1 MKLITALVSFLLMT
15 VNTFGQYIPQNGVAT
30 SKSEIT
36 AITNAHI
43 YVSSTEE
50 YKNGSILIKEGK
62 VLKIGKKIKIPKGA
76 HVVDLQGRTVLPAFI
91 ELNSTIGIVAQKKE
105 SPRSYSPQIESN
117 KGSSF
122 YWNEAV
128 HPEVDASLMYSKN
141 KAAIKEI
148 NQKGF
153 GFFASHS
160 NEGIVRGT
168 GLLVSANGDN
178 LSSDIISPK
187 IASYFSL
194 SKGDSKQSYPSSQM
208 GSIALLRQSFYDFQY
223 YSKSDLNFTD
233 LSMEA
238 WKSQM
243 HLPKFFQT
251 EDKLEIL
258 RASKIANE
266 FNLNFIYLGSGN
278 EYEAIDPLKTVKPKL
293 VIPINFPDAYDVSDP
308 YISRLIPLSQLKHW
322 ELAPLN
328 FKILLENNI
337 EVAISSSGL
346 KSTEQFWKNIRLII
360 QSGVDKTDVLKA
372 LTETP
377 ASFIEQ
383 GESMGRLEKDML
395 ASFTVFSSDPFTD
408 KNAKANEIWL
418 KGERKP
424 LEPFQ
429 EIEVKGS
436 YHLNRPNNRF
446 VLEFSGSAQRLKVS
460 LFDTDLDGNKV
471 DSTKTKAAF
480 KLDGNDVTLT
490 LKRADSIGKFAE
502 VLHGKVTPNGAVM
515 EGDIVLKDGTWE
527 KWSAIRFLD
536 SEKEDLD
543 TKTQNIQTG
552 KCWFPNVSYG
562 LDSAL
567 QQESIVF
574 TNATIWTNEAEGI
587 VNEMDVLVENG
598 KISRIGKA
606 LKFDSKNVK
615 VIDASGMHLTSGIID
630 EHSHIAISKGVNES
644 GQAISAEVSIADVV
658 NSDDVNIYRQLA
670 GGVTCSQLLHG
681 SANPIGGQS
690 AIVKLKWG
698 EFPEKMLIQNAP
710 GFIKFALGENVKQ
723 SNWGN
728 FNTIRFPQTRMGVEQ
743 VFYDGFHRARIY
755 NQEWEN
761 YLKKNKGKSI
771 LEPRVDLEL
780 QTLSEILKSD
790 RFITCHSYVQSEINM
805 LMHVADSMG
814 FRVNTFTHILEGYKL
829 ADKMREHGVGGSTF
843 SDWWAYKYE
852 VNDAIPY
859 NASLMHDNGVVVAI
873 NSDDAEMGRRLN
885 QEAAK
890 GVKYGG
896 MSQEDAWKMVTLNPA
911 KLLHLDDRMGSVK
924 VGKDADL
931 VLWTHNPL
939 SIMAKVSKTIIDGTI
954 YFDSDRKMELENR
967 NIEERARIIQK
978 MILNR
983 EAGNPVKKYEHK
995 KEKFYHCDSF
1005 GEEGETSTNTH

>member
-43 YVSSTEE
+43 YVSSTQE
-50 YKNGSILIKEGK
+50 YKNGSILVKEGK

-91 ELNSTIGIVAQKKE
+91 ELNSTIGIVKQKKE
-105 SPRSYSPQIESN
+105 SPRSFRPQIESN

-293 VIPINFPDAYDVSDP
+293 VIPINFPNAYDVSDP

-328 FKILLENNI
+328 FKILKENNI

-346 KSTEQFWKNIRLII
+346 KSAEQFWKNIRLII
-360 QSGVDKTDVLKA
+360 QSGVAKTDVLKA

-395 ASFTVFSSDPFTD
+395 ANFTIFSSDPFTD

-424 LEPFQ
+424 LVPFQ
-429 EIEVKGS
+429 KIEVKGS
-436 YHLNRPNNRF
+436 YRLNRPNNRF
-446 VLEFSGSAQRLKVS
+446 VLEFSGAPQRLKVS
-460 LFDTDLDGNKV
+460 LYDADSNGEKV
-471 DSTKTKAAF
+471 DSTKTKVAF
-480 KLDGNDVTLT
+480 KLVGNDVTLT

-502 VLHGKVTPNGAVM
+502 VLHGKITPNGAVI
-515 EGDIVLKDGTWE
+515 EGDVVLKDGTWE

-536 SEKEDLD
+536 SENEDSSSD
-543 TKTQNIQTG
+543 PQVIEMG
-552 KCWFPNVSYG
+552 KCWFPNISYG
-562 LDSAL
+562 LDSTL
-567 QQESIVF
+567 QQESILF
-574 TNATIWTNEAEGI
+574 TNATIWTNENEG
-587 VNEMDVLVENG
+587 VLREMDVLVENG
-598 KISRIGKA
+598 KIAQIGKG
-606 LKFDSKNVK
+606 LKSNDMSVK

-644 GQAISAEVSIADVV
+644 GQAISAEVSISDVV
-658 NSDDVNIYRQLA
+658 NSEDVNIYRQLA

>member
-50 YKNGSILIKEGK
+50 YKKASILIQEGK

-76 HVVDLQGRTVLPAFI
+76 QVIDLQGRTILPAFI
-91 ELNSTIGIVAQKKE
+91 ELNYNIGIVKQKKE
-105 SPRSYSPQIESN
+105 SPRSFRPQIESN

-178 LSSDIISPK
+178 LSSDILSPQ
-187 IASYFSL
+187 IASYYSL
-194 SKGDSKQSYPSSQM
+194 NKGHSKQSYPSSQM

-223 YSKSDLNFTD
+223 YTKLDLNFTD

-360 QSGVDKTDVLKA
+360 QSGVVKTDVLKA

-424 LEPFQ
+424 LVPFQ
-429 EIEVKGS
+429 KIEVKGS
-436 YHLNRPNNRF
+436 YRLNRPNNRF
-446 VLEFSGSAQRLKVS
+446 VLEFSGAPQRLKVS
-460 LFDTDLDGNKV
+460 LYDADSNGEKV
-471 DSTKTKAAF
+471 DSTKTKVAF
-480 KLDGNDVTLT
+480 KLVGNDVTLT

-502 VLHGKVTPNGAVM
+502 VLHGKITPNGAVM

-536 SEKEDLD
+536 SENEDSSSD
-543 TKTQNIQTG
+543 PQVIEMG
-552 KCWFPNVSYG
+552 KCWFPNISYG
-562 LDSAL
+562 LDSTL
-567 QQESIVF
+567 QQESILF
-574 TNATIWTNEAEGI
+574 TNATIWTNENEG
-587 VNEMDVLVENG
+587 VLREMDVLVENG
-598 KISRIGKA
+598 KIAQIGKG
-606 LKFDSKNVK
+606 LKSNDMSVK

-644 GQAISAEVSIADVV
+644 GQAISAEVSISDVV
-658 NSDDVNIYRQLA
+658 NSEDVNIYRQLA

>member
-50 YKNGSILIKEGK
+50 YKKASILIQEGK

-76 HVVDLQGRTVLPAFI
+76 QVIDLQGRTILPAFI
-91 ELNSTIGIVAQKKE
+91 ELNSNIGIVKQKKE
-105 SPRSYSPQIESN
+105 SPRSFRPQIESN

-178 LSSDIISPK
+178 LSSDILSPQ
-187 IASYFSL
+187 IASFYSL
-194 SKGDSKQSYPSSQM
+194 NKGDSKQSYPSSQM

-223 YSKSDLNFTD
+223 YTKSDLNFTD

-243 HLPKFFQT
+243 HLPRFFQT
-251 EDKLEIL
+251 ADKLEIL

-266 FNLNFIYLGSGN
+266 FNSSFIYLGSGN
-278 EYEAIDPLKTVKPKL
+278 EYEAINPLQKINPKI
-293 VIPINFPDAYDVSDP
+293 VIPINFPEAYDVSDP

-328 FKILLENNI
+328 FKILKENNI

-346 KSTEQFWKNIRLII
+346 KSADQFWKNIRLII

-408 KNAKANEIWL
+408 KHAKANEIWL

-424 LEPFQ
+424 LVPFQ
-429 EIEVKGS
+429 KIEVKGS
-436 YHLNRPNNRF
+436 YRLNRPNNRF
-446 VLEFSGSAQRLKVS
+446 VLEFSGAPQRLKVS
-460 LFDTDLDGNKV
+460 LYDADSNGEKV
-471 DSTKTKAAF
+471 DSTKTKVAF
-480 KLDGNDVTLT
+480 KLVGNDVTLT

-502 VLHGKVTPNGAVM
+502 VLHGKITPNGAVM
-515 EGDIVLKDGTWE
+515 EGDIVLKDGAWE

-536 SEKEDLD
+536 SENEDSSSD
-543 TKTQNIQTG
+543 PQVIEMG
-552 KCWFPNVSYG
+552 KCWFPNISYG
-562 LDSAL
+562 LDSTL
-567 QQESIVF
+567 QQESILF
-574 TNATIWTNEAEGI
+574 TNATIWTNENEG
-587 VNEMDVLVENG
+587 VLREMDVLVEKG
-598 KISRIGKA
+598 KIAQIGKG
-606 LKFDSKNVK
+606 LKSNDMSVK

-644 GQAISAEVSIADVV
+644 GQAISAEVSISDVV
-658 NSDDVNIYRQLA
+658 NSEDVNIYRQLA

>member
-1 MKLITALVSFLLMT
+1 MKYLTLIFSLLF
-15 VNTFGQYIPQNGVAT
+15 VQISIWSQFRPQNGVAP

-50 YKNGSILIKEGK
+50 YKKASILIQEGK

-76 HVVDLQGRTVLPAFI
+76 QVIDLQGRTILPAFI
-91 ELNSTIGIVAQKKE
+91 ELNSTIGIVKQKKE
-105 SPRSYSPQIESN
+105 SLRSFRPQIESN

-141 KAAIKEI
+141 KAAIKDI

-178 LSSDIISPK
+178 LSSDILSPQ
-187 IASYFSL
+187 IASFYSL
-194 SKGDSKQSYPSSQM
+194 NKGDSKQSYPSSQM

-223 YSKSDLNFTD
+223 YTKSDLNFTD

-424 LEPFQ
+424 LVPFQ
-429 EIEVKGS
+429 KIEVKGS
-436 YHLNRPNNRF
+436 YRLNRPNNRF
-446 VLEFSGSAQRLKVS
+446 VLEFSGAPQRLKVS
-460 LFDTDLDGNKV
+460 LYDADSNGEKV
-471 DSTKTKAAF
+471 DSTKTKVAF
-480 KLDGNDVTLT
+480 KLVGNDVTLT

-502 VLHGKVTPNGAVM
+502 VLHGKITPNGAVM

-536 SEKEDLD
+536 SENEDSSSD
-543 TKTQNIQTG
+543 PQVIEMG
-552 KCWFPNVSYG
+552 KCWFPNISYG
-562 LDSAL
+562 LDSTL
-567 QQESIVF
+567 QQESILF
-574 TNATIWTNEAEGI
+574 TNATIWTNENEG
-587 VNEMDVLVENG
+587 VLREMDVLVENG
-598 KISRIGKA
+598 KIAQIGKG
-606 LKFDSKNVK
+606 LKSNDMSVK

-644 GQAISAEVSIADVV
+644 GQAISAEVSISDVV
-658 NSDDVNIYRQLA
+658 NSEDVNIYRQLA

>member
-50 YKNGSILIKEGK
+50 YKKASILIQEGK

-76 HVVDLQGRTVLPAFI
+76 QVIDLQGRTILPAFI
-91 ELNSTIGIVAQKKE
+91 ELNSNIGIVKQKKE
-105 SPRSYSPQIESN
+105 SPRSFRPQIESN

-536 SEKEDLD
+536 SENEDSSSD
-543 TKTQNIQTG
+543 PQVIEMG
-552 KCWFPNVSYG
+552 KCWFPNISYG

>member
-15 VNTFGQYIPQNGVAT
+15 VSTFGQYKPQNGVAT

-43 YVSSTEE
+43 YVSSTQEF
-50 YKNGSILIKEGK
+50 KNGSILINEGK

-76 HVVDLQGRTVLPAFI
+76 NVFDLQGRTVLPAFI
-91 ELNSTIGIVAQKKE
+91 ELNSNIGIVKQKKE
-105 SPRSYSPQIESN
+105 SPRSYRPQIESN

-153 GFFASHS
+153 GFFVSHS

-178 LSSDIISPK
+178 LSSDIVSPK

-243 HLPKFFQT
+243 QLPRFFQT
-251 EDKLEIL
+251 ADKLEIL

-266 FNLNFIYLGSGN
+266 FNSSFIYLGSGN
-278 EYEAIDPLKTVKPKL
+278 EYEAIDPLKKL
-293 VIPINFPDAYDVSDP
+293 NSKIVVPINFPDAYDVSDP

-328 FKILLENNI
+328 FKILKENNI

-346 KSTEQFWKNIRLII
+346 KSADQFWKNIRLII

-418 KGERKP
+418 KGERKS

-446 VLEFSGSAQRLKVS
+446 VLEFSGSTQRLKVS

-490 LKRADSIGKFAE
+490 LKRADTTGKFAE

-543 TKTQNIQTG
+543 IKTQAIQTG

-567 QQESIVF
+567 QQESIIF

-598 KISRIGKA
+598 KISRIGKG
-606 LKFDSKNVK
+606 LRFDSENVK

-681 SANPIGGQS
+681 SASPVGGQS

-698 EFPEKMLIQNAP
+698 EFPENMLIQNAP

-728 FNTIRFPQTRMGVEQ
+728 FNTVRFPQTRMGVEQ

-771 LEPRVDLEL
+771 SEPRVDLEL
-780 QTLSEILKSD
+780 QTLAEILKKE

-931 VLWTHNPL
+931 VLWTDNPL

-954 YFDSDRKMELENR
+954 YFDSDRKTAMENR

>member
-1 MKLITALVSFLLMT
+1 
-15 VNTFGQYIPQNGVAT
+15 
-30 SKSEIT
+30 
-36 AITNAHI
+36 
-43 YVSSTEE
+43 
-50 YKNGSILIKEGK
+50 
-62 VLKIGKKIKIPKGA
+62 
-76 HVVDLQGRTVLPAFI
+76 
-91 ELNSTIGIVAQKKE
+91 
-105 SPRSYSPQIESN
+105 
-117 KGSSF
+117 
-122 YWNEAV
+122 
-128 HPEVDASLMYSKN
+128 
-141 KAAIKEI
+141 
-148 NQKGF
+148 
-153 GFFASHS
+153 
-160 NEGIVRGT
+160 
-168 GLLVSANGDN
+168 
-178 LSSDIISPK
+178 
-187 IASYFSL
+187 
-194 SKGDSKQSYPSSQM
+194 
-208 GSIALLRQSFYDFQY
+208 
-223 YSKSDLNFTD
+223 
-233 LSMEA
+233 
-238 WKSQM
+238 
-243 HLPKFFQT
+243 
-251 EDKLEIL
+251 
-258 RASKIANE
+258 
-266 FNLNFIYLGSGN
+266 
-278 EYEAIDPLKTVKPKL
+278 
-293 VIPINFPDAYDVSDP
+293 
-308 YISRLIPLSQLKHW
+308 
-322 ELAPLN
+322 
-328 FKILLENNI
+328 
-337 EVAISSSGL
+337 
-346 KSTEQFWKNIRLII
+346 
-360 QSGVDKTDVLKA
+360 
-372 LTETP
+372 
-377 ASFIEQ
+377 
-383 GESMGRLEKDML
+383 
-395 ASFTVFSSDPFTD
+395 
-408 KNAKANEIWL
+408 
-418 KGERKP
+418 
-424 LEPFQ
+424 
-429 EIEVKGS
+429 
-436 YHLNRPNNRF
+436 
-446 VLEFSGSAQRLKVS
+446 
-460 LFDTDLDGNKV
+460 
-471 DSTKTKAAF
+471 
-480 KLDGNDVTLT
+480 LDGNDVTLT
-490 LKRADSIGKFAE
+490 LKRVDSIGKFAE

-543 TKTQNIQTG
+543 TKTQTIQTG

-574 TNATIWTNEAEGI
+574 TNATIWTNEVEGI

-681 SANPIGGQS
+681 SANPVGGQS

-698 EFPEKMLIQNAP
+698 EFPENMLIQNAP

-728 FNTIRFPQTRMGVEQ
+728 FNTVRFPQTRMGVEQ

-771 LEPRVDLEL
+771 NEPRVDLEL
-780 QTLSEILKSD
+780 QTLAEILKKE

-924 VGKDADL
+924 IGKDADL
-931 VLWTHNPL
+931 VLWTDNPL

-954 YFDSDRKMELENR
+954 YFDSDRKTAMENR

>member
-1 MKLITALVSFLLMT
+1 MKLIIALVSFLLIT
-15 VNTFGQYIPQNGVAT
+15 VSTFGQYIPQNGVAT

-43 YVSSTEE
+43 YVSSTKE

-62 VLKIGKKIKIPKGA
+62 VLKIGNKIKIPKGA
-76 HVVDLQGRTVLPAFI
+76 HVVDLQGRTVLPAFV
-91 ELNSTIGIVAQKKE
+91 ELNSNIGIVAQKKE
-105 SPRSYSPQIESN
+105 SPRSYRPQIESN

-141 KAAIKEI
+141 KAAIKDI

-178 LSSDIISPK
+178 LSSDILSPQ
-187 IASYFSL
+187 IASYYSL
-194 SKGDSKQSYPSSQM
+194 NKGHSKQSYPSSQM

-223 YSKSDLNFTD
+223 YTKSDLNFTD

-243 HLPKFFQT
+243 HLPRFFQT
-251 EDKLEIL
+251 ADKLEIL

-266 FNLNFIYLGSGN
+266 FNSSFIYLGSGN
-278 EYEAIDPLKTVKPKL
+278 EYEAINPLQKINPKI
-293 VIPINFPDAYDVSDP
+293 VIPINFPEAYDVSDP

-328 FKILLENNI
+328 FKILKENNI

-346 KSTEQFWKNIRLII
+346 KSADQFWKNIRLII
-360 QSGVDKTDVLKA
+360 HSGVNKIDVLKA

-377 ASFIEQ
+377 ANFIGQ
-383 GESMGRLEKDML
+383 GENIGRLEKDML
-395 ASFTVFSSDPFTD
+395 ASFTVFSADPFTD

-490 LKRADSIGKFAE
+490 LKRSDSIGKFAE

-536 SEKEDLD
+536 SEKKDLD
-543 TKTQNIQTG
+543 TKTQTIQTG
-552 KCWFPNVSYG
+552 KCWFPNVSFG

-681 SANPIGGQS
+681 SANPVGGQS

-698 EFPEKMLIQNAP
+698 EFPESMLIQNAP

-728 FNTIRFPQTRMGVEQ
+728 FNTVRFPQTRMGVEQ

-771 LEPRVDLEL
+771 NEPRVDLEL
-780 QTLSEILKSD
+780 QTLAEILKKE

-931 VLWTHNPL
+931 VLWTDNPL

-954 YFDSDRKMELENR
+954 YFDSDRKTAMENR
-967 NIEERARIIQK
+967 NIEERARIIQM

>member
-43 YVSSTEE
+43 YVSSTQE
-50 YKNGSILIKEGK
+50 YKNGSILVKEGK

-76 HVVDLQGRTVLPAFI
+76 HVVDLQGRTILPAFI
-91 ELNSTIGIVAQKKE
+91 ELNSNIGIVKQKKE
-105 SPRSYSPQIESN
+105 SPRSFRPQIESN

-424 LEPFQ
+424 LVPFQ
-429 EIEVKGS
+429 KIEVKGS
-436 YHLNRPNNRF
+436 YRLNRPNNRF
-446 VLEFSGSAQRLKVS
+446 VLEFSGAPQRLKVS
-460 LFDTDLDGNKV
+460 LYDADSNGEKV
-471 DSTKTKAAF
+471 DSTKTKVAF
-480 KLDGNDVTLT
+480 KLVGNDVTLT

-502 VLHGKVTPNGAVM
+502 VLHGKITPNGAVM

-536 SEKEDLD
+536 SENEDSSSD
-543 TKTQNIQTG
+543 PQVIEMG
-552 KCWFPNVSYG
+552 KCWFPNISYG
-562 LDSAL
+562 LDSTL
-567 QQESIVF
+567 QQESILF
-574 TNATIWTNEAEGI
+574 TNATIWTNENEG
-587 VNEMDVLVENG
+587 VLREMDVLVENG
-598 KISRIGKA
+598 KIAQIGKG
-606 LKFDSKNVK
+606 LKSNDMSVK

-644 GQAISAEVSIADVV
+644 GQAISAEVSISDVV
-658 NSDDVNIYRQLA
+658 NSEDVNIYRQLA

>member
-50 YKNGSILIKEGK
+50 YKKASILIQEGK

-76 HVVDLQGRTVLPAFI
+76 QVIDLQGRTILPAFI
-91 ELNSTIGIVAQKKE
+91 ELNSNIGIVKQKKE
-105 SPRSYSPQIESN
+105 SPRSFRPQIESN

-141 KAAIKEI
+141 KAAIKDI

-178 LSSDIISPK
+178 LSSDILSPQ
-187 IASYFSL
+187 IASYYSL
-194 SKGDSKQSYPSSQM
+194 NKGDSKQSYPSSQM

-223 YSKSDLNFTD
+223 YTKSDLNFTD

-424 LEPFQ
+424 LVPFQ
-429 EIEVKGS
+429 KIEVNGS
-436 YHLNRPNNRF
+436 YRLNRPNNRF
-446 VLEFSGSAQRLKVS
+446 VLEFSGAPQRLKVS
-460 LFDTDLDGNKV
+460 LYDADSNGEKV
-471 DSTKTKAAF
+471 DSTKTKVAF
-480 KLDGNDVTLT
+480 KLVGNDVTLT

-502 VLHGKVTPNGAVM
+502 VLHGKITPNGAVM

-536 SEKEDLD
+536 SENEDSSSD
-543 TKTQNIQTG
+543 PQVIEMG
-552 KCWFPNVSYG
+552 KCWFPNISYG
-562 LDSAL
+562 LDSTL
-567 QQESIVF
+567 QQESILF
-574 TNATIWTNEAEGI
+574 TNATIWTNENEG
-587 VNEMDVLVENG
+587 VLREMDVLVENG
-598 KISRIGKA
+598 KIAQIGKG
-606 LKFDSKNVK
+606 LKSNDMSVK

-644 GQAISAEVSIADVV
+644 GQAISAEVSISDVV
-658 NSDDVNIYRQLA
+658 NSEDVNIYRQLA

>member
-50 YKNGSILIKEGK
+50 YKKASILIQEGK

-76 HVVDLQGRTVLPAFI
+76 QVIDLQGRTILPAFI
-91 ELNSTIGIVAQKKE
+91 ELNSNIGIVKQKKE
-105 SPRSYSPQIESN
+105 SPRSFRPQIESN

-223 YSKSDLNFTD
+223 YTKSDLNFTD

-424 LEPFQ
+424 LVPFQ
-429 EIEVKGS
+429 KIEVNGS
-436 YHLNRPNNRF
+436 YRLNRPNNRF
-446 VLEFSGSAQRLKVS
+446 VLEFSGAPQRLKVS
-460 LFDTDLDGNKV
+460 LYDADSNGEKV
-471 DSTKTKAAF
+471 DSTKTKVAF
-480 KLDGNDVTLT
+480 KLVGNDVTLT

-502 VLHGKVTPNGAVM
+502 VLHGKITPNGAVM

-536 SEKEDLD
+536 SENEDSSSD
-543 TKTQNIQTG
+543 PQVIEMG
-552 KCWFPNVSYG
+552 KCWFPNISYG
-562 LDSAL
+562 LDSTL
-567 QQESIVF
+567 QQESILF
-574 TNATIWTNEAEGI
+574 TNATIWTNENEG
-587 VNEMDVLVENG
+587 VLREMDVLVEKG
-598 KISRIGKA
+598 KIAQIGKG
-606 LKFDSKNVK
+606 LKSNDMSVK

-644 GQAISAEVSIADVV
+644 GQAISAEVSISDVV
-658 NSDDVNIYRQLA
+658 NSEDVNIYRQLA

>member
-1 MKLITALVSFLLMT
+1 M
-15 VNTFGQYIPQNGVAT
+15 
-30 SKSEIT
+30 
-36 AITNAHI
+36 
-43 YVSSTEE
+43 
-50 YKNGSILIKEGK
+50 
-62 VLKIGKKIKIPKGA
+62 
-76 HVVDLQGRTVLPAFI
+76 
-91 ELNSTIGIVAQKKE
+91 
-105 SPRSYSPQIESN
+105 
-117 KGSSF
+117 
-122 YWNEAV
+122 
-128 HPEVDASLMYSKN
+128 
-141 KAAIKEI
+141 
-148 NQKGF
+148 
-153 GFFASHS
+153 
-160 NEGIVRGT
+160 
-168 GLLVSANGDN
+168 
-178 LSSDIISPK
+178 
-187 IASYFSL
+187 
-194 SKGDSKQSYPSSQM
+194 
-208 GSIALLRQSFYDFQY
+208 
-223 YSKSDLNFTD
+223 
-233 LSMEA
+233 
-238 WKSQM
+238 
-243 HLPKFFQT
+243 
-251 EDKLEIL
+251 
-258 RASKIANE
+258 
-266 FNLNFIYLGSGN
+266 
-278 EYEAIDPLKTVKPKL
+278 
-293 VIPINFPDAYDVSDP
+293 
-308 YISRLIPLSQLKHW
+308 
-322 ELAPLN
+322 
-328 FKILLENNI
+328 
-337 EVAISSSGL
+337 
-346 KSTEQFWKNIRLII
+346 
-360 QSGVDKTDVLKA
+360 DKTDVLKA

-424 LEPFQ
+424 LVPFQ
-429 EIEVKGS
+429 KIEVKGS
-436 YHLNRPNNRF
+436 YRLNRPNNRF
-446 VLEFSGSAQRLKVS
+446 VLEFSGAPQRLKVS
-460 LFDTDLDGNKV
+460 LYDADSNGEKV
-471 DSTKTKAAF
+471 DSTKTKVAF
-480 KLDGNDVTLT
+480 KLVGNDVTLT

-502 VLHGKVTPNGAVM
+502 VLHGKITPNGAVM

-536 SEKEDLD
+536 SENEDSSSD
-543 TKTQNIQTG
+543 PQVIEMG
-552 KCWFPNVSYG
+552 KCWFPNISYG
-562 LDSAL
+562 LDSTL
-567 QQESIVF
+567 QQESILF
-574 TNATIWTNEAEGI
+574 TNATIWTNENEG
-587 VNEMDVLVENG
+587 VLREMDVLVENG
-598 KISRIGKA
+598 KIAQIGKG
-606 LKFDSKNVK
+606 LKSNDMSVK

-644 GQAISAEVSIADVV
+644 GQAISAEVSISDVV
-658 NSDDVNIYRQLA
+658 NSEDVNIYRQLA

>member
-50 YKNGSILIKEGK
+50 YKKASILIQEGK

-76 HVVDLQGRTVLPAFI
+76 QVIDLQGRTILPAFI
-91 ELNSTIGIVAQKKE
+91 ELNSNIGIVKQKKE
-105 SPRSYSPQIESN
+105 SPRSFRPQIESN

-141 KAAIKEI
+141 KAAIKDI

-178 LSSDIISPK
+178 LSSDILSPQ
-187 IASYFSL
+187 IASYYSL
-194 SKGDSKQSYPSSQM
+194 NKGDSKQSYPSSQM

-424 LEPFQ
+424 LVPFQ
-429 EIEVKGS
+429 KIEVKGS
-436 YHLNRPNNRF
+436 YRLNRPNNRF
-446 VLEFSGSAQRLKVS
+446 VLEFSGAPQRLKVS
-460 LFDTDLDGNKV
+460 LYDADSNGEKV
-471 DSTKTKAAF
+471 DSTKTKVAF
-480 KLDGNDVTLT
+480 KLVGNDVTLT

-502 VLHGKVTPNGAVM
+502 VLHGKITPNGAVM

-536 SEKEDLD
+536 SENEDSSSD
-543 TKTQNIQTG
+543 PQVIEMG
-552 KCWFPNVSYG
+552 KCWFPNISYG
-562 LDSAL
+562 LDSTL
-567 QQESIVF
+567 QQESILF
-574 TNATIWTNEAEGI
+574 TNATIWTNENEG
-587 VNEMDVLVENG
+587 VLREMDVLVENG
-598 KISRIGKA
+598 KIAQIGKG
-606 LKFDSKNVK
+606 LKSNDMSVK

-644 GQAISAEVSIADVV
+644 GQAISAEVSISDVV
-658 NSDDVNIYRQLA
+658 NSEDVNIYRQLA

>member
-50 YKNGSILIKEGK
+50 YKKASILIQEGK

-76 HVVDLQGRTVLPAFI
+76 QVIDLQGRTILPAFI
-91 ELNSTIGIVAQKKE
+91 ELNSNIGIVKQKKE
-105 SPRSYSPQIESN
+105 SPRSFRPQIESN

>member
-1 MKLITALVSFLLMT
+1 MKYLTLIFSLLF
-15 VNTFGQYIPQNGVAT
+15 VQISIWSQFRPQNGVAP

-50 YKNGSILIKEGK
+50 YKKASILIQEGK

-76 HVVDLQGRTVLPAFI
+76 QVIDLQGRTILPAFI
-91 ELNSTIGIVAQKKE
+91 ELNSTIGIVKQKKE
-105 SPRSYSPQIESN
+105 SPRSFRPQIESN

-141 KAAIKEI
+141 KAAIKDI

-178 LSSDIISPK
+178 LSSDILSPQ
-187 IASYFSL
+187 IASFYSL
-194 SKGDSKQSYPSSQM
+194 NKGDSKQSYPSSQM

-223 YSKSDLNFTD
+223 YTKSDLNFTD

-424 LEPFQ
+424 LVPFQ
-429 EIEVKGS
+429 KIEVKGS
-436 YHLNRPNNRF
+436 YRLNRPNNRF
-446 VLEFSGSAQRLKVS
+446 VLEFSGAPQRLKVS
-460 LFDTDLDGNKV
+460 LYDADSNGEKV
-471 DSTKTKAAF
+471 DSTKTKVAF
-480 KLDGNDVTLT
+480 KLVGNDVTLT

-502 VLHGKVTPNGAVM
+502 VLHGKITPNGAVM

-536 SEKEDLD
+536 SENEDSSSD
-543 TKTQNIQTG
+543 PQVIEMG
-552 KCWFPNVSYG
+552 KCWFPNISYG
-562 LDSAL
+562 LDSTL
-567 QQESIVF
+567 QQESILF
-574 TNATIWTNEAEGI
+574 TNATIWTNENEG
-587 VNEMDVLVENG
+587 VLREMDVLVENG
-598 KISRIGKA
+598 KIAQIGKG
-606 LKFDSKNVK
+606 LKSNDMSVK

-644 GQAISAEVSIADVV
+644 GQAISAEVSISDVV
-658 NSDDVNIYRQLA
+658 NSEDVNIYRQLA

>member
-62 VLKIGKKIKIPKGA
+62 VLKIGNKIKIPKGA
-76 HVVDLQGRTVLPAFI
+76 HVVDLQGRTVLPAFV
-91 ELNSTIGIVAQKKE
+91 ELNSNIGIVAQKKE

-536 SEKEDLD
+536 SENEDSSSD
-543 TKTQNIQTG
+543 PQVIEMG
-552 KCWFPNVSYG
+552 KCWFPNISYG

>member
-1 MKLITALVSFLLMT
+1 
-15 VNTFGQYIPQNGVAT
+15 
-30 SKSEIT
+30 
-36 AITNAHI
+36 
-43 YVSSTEE
+43 
-50 YKNGSILIKEGK
+50 
-62 VLKIGKKIKIPKGA
+62 
-76 HVVDLQGRTVLPAFI
+76 
-91 ELNSTIGIVAQKKE
+91 
-105 SPRSYSPQIESN
+105 
-117 KGSSF
+117 
-122 YWNEAV
+122 
-128 HPEVDASLMYSKN
+128 
-141 KAAIKEI
+141 
-148 NQKGF
+148 
-153 GFFASHS
+153 
-160 NEGIVRGT
+160 
-168 GLLVSANGDN
+168 
-178 LSSDIISPK
+178 
-187 IASYFSL
+187 
-194 SKGDSKQSYPSSQM
+194 
-208 GSIALLRQSFYDFQY
+208 
-223 YSKSDLNFTD
+223 
-233 LSMEA
+233 
-238 WKSQM
+238 
-243 HLPKFFQT
+243 
-251 EDKLEIL
+251 
-258 RASKIANE
+258 
-266 FNLNFIYLGSGN
+266 
-278 EYEAIDPLKTVKPKL
+278 
-293 VIPINFPDAYDVSDP
+293 
-308 YISRLIPLSQLKHW
+308 
-322 ELAPLN
+322 
-328 FKILLENNI
+328 
-337 EVAISSSGL
+337 
-346 KSTEQFWKNIRLII
+346 
-360 QSGVDKTDVLKA
+360 
-372 LTETP
+372 
-377 ASFIEQ
+377 
-383 GESMGRLEKDML
+383 ML
-395 ASFTVFSSDPFTD
+395 ASFTVFSADPFTD
-408 KNAKANEIWL
+408 KSAKANEIWL

-490 LKRADSIGKFAE
+490 LKRVDSIGKFAE

-543 TKTQNIQTG
+543 TKTQTIQTG

-574 TNATIWTNEAEGI
+574 TNATIWTNEVEGI

-681 SANPIGGQS
+681 SANPVGGQS

-698 EFPEKMLIQNAP
+698 EFPENMLIQNAP

-728 FNTIRFPQTRMGVEQ
+728 FNTVRFPQTRMGVEQ

-771 LEPRVDLEL
+771 NEPRVDLEL
-780 QTLSEILKSD
+780 QTLAEILKKE

-931 VLWTHNPL
+931 VLWTDNPL

-954 YFDSDRKMELENR
+954 YFDSDRKTAMENR

>member
-1 MKLITALVSFLLMT
+1 MKYLTLIFSLLF
-15 VNTFGQYIPQNGVAT
+15 VQISIWSQFRPQNGVAP

-50 YKNGSILIKEGK
+50 YKKASILIQEGK

-76 HVVDLQGRTVLPAFI
+76 QVIDLQGRTILPAFI
-91 ELNSTIGIVAQKKE
+91 ELNSNIGIVKQKKK
-105 SPRSYSPQIESN
+105 SPRSFRPQIESN

-128 HPEVDASLMYSKN
+128 HPEVDASLMYSKS

-194 SKGDSKQSYPSSQM
+194 IKGDSKQSYPSSQM

-424 LEPFQ
+424 LVPFQ
-429 EIEVKGS
+429 KIEVKGS
-436 YHLNRPNNRF
+436 YRLNRPNNRF
-446 VLEFSGSAQRLKVS
+446 VLEFSGAPQRLKVS
-460 LFDTDLDGNKV
+460 LYDADSNGEKV
-471 DSTKTKAAF
+471 DSTKTKVAF
-480 KLDGNDVTLT
+480 KLVGNDVTLT

-502 VLHGKVTPNGAVM
+502 VLHGKITPNGAVM

-536 SEKEDLD
+536 SENEDSSSD
-543 TKTQNIQTG
+543 PQVIEMG
-552 KCWFPNVSYG
+552 KCWFPNISYG
-562 LDSAL
+562 LDSTL
-567 QQESIVF
+567 QQESILF
-574 TNATIWTNEAEGI
+574 TNATIWTNENEG
-587 VNEMDVLVENG
+587 VLREMDVLVENG
-598 KISRIGKA
+598 KIAQIGKG
-606 LKFDSKNVK
+606 LKSNDMSVK

-644 GQAISAEVSIADVV
+644 GQAISAEVSISDVV
-658 NSDDVNIYRQLA
+658 NSEDVNIYRQLA